1 MSSPKAYPKRPRSA
15 KCVLIPRAI
24 IPKYP
29 SLVASSTHTFRKT
42 IGRLQIILNSRR
54 IPPRDRMFLR
64 FARAAMTPP
73 RPLKR
78 KRDGDDDGRMLSPK
92 RRRSK

>member
-1 MSSPKAYPKRPRSA
+1 MFTRGKWLKWSVIWP
-15 KCVLIPRAI
+15 L
-24 IPKYP
+24 
-29 SLVASSTHTFRKT
+29 THTFRKT

-92 RRRSK
+92 RRRSKWMANKLPGLLSNPLPFSL